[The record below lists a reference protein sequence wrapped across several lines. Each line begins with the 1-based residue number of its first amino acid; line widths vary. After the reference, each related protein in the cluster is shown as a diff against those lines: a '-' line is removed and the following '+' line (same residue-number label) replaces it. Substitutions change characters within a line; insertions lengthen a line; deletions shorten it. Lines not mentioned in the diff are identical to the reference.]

1 MLNRRAA
8 AGLPD
13 AVLQAASVWFVRLG
27 AEDAGADDRRQW
39 QEWLRSDPLH
49 QQAWER
55 VEALGREFGHIE
67 PRAGLTALDRPRSA
81 GRRKLLKT
89 LSLAFVAGG
98 GALAAQELPWDAW
111 GANVRTAT
119 GERRRLE
126 LADGSILTMNTD
138 SAVDLAFDG
147 AKREL
152 ILRRGEIHIET
163 RPDPLRP
170 ARPFLVSTP
179 VGRAT
184 ALGTRF
190 DVDLM
195 GDHAQVAVEQGAV
208 RLEPRLATHA
218 SVVVPAGMAAT
229 FDAGSATAPTAFPPQ
244 QQGWVDGM
252 LYANG
257 MRLDALVAALAR
269 YRPGRLACD
278 PAVGS
283 LRISGAYPV
292 DDTDRALAAIGRV
305 LPVRADRLTRYWVT
319 VRAR

>member
-111 GANVRTAT
+111 GADARTAT

-126 LADGSILTMNTD
+126 LADGSILTMN
-138 SAVDLAFDG
+138 
-147 AKREL
+147 
-152 ILRRGEIHIET
+152 
-163 RPDPLRP
+163 
-170 ARPFLVSTP
+170 
-179 VGRAT
+179 
-184 ALGTRF
+184 
-190 DVDLM
+190 
-195 GDHAQVAVEQGAV
+195 
-208 RLEPRLATHA
+208 
-218 SVVVPAGMAAT
+218 
-229 FDAGSATAPTAFPPQ
+229 
-244 QQGWVDGM
+244 
-252 LYANG
+252 
-257 MRLDALVAALAR
+257 
-269 YRPGRLACD
+269 
-278 PAVGS
+278 
-283 LRISGAYPV
+283 
-292 DDTDRALAAIGRV
+292 
-305 LPVRADRLTRYWVT
+305 
-319 VRAR
+319 